1 MELPRLQYEVV
12 LDLLFLAAS
21 QCRQAGPGARA
32 NLKVAVCVLLEEGLD
47 VLQKALTSLLLF
59 KPASACLEG
68 DFQGPVAWGEAR
80 KPAKKSAAPG
90 ACYLPGLTIS
100 ASLLSTSSLTVGSRR
115 WRRVP

>member
-1 MELPRLQYEVV
+1 MVGQVELPRLQYEVV

-59 KPASACLEG
+59 KSALASLEG
-68 DFQGPVAWGEAR
+68 DWRAPWPGER
-80 KPAKKSAAPG
+80 P
-90 ACYLPGLTIS
+90 
-100 ASLLSTSSLTVGSRR
+100 GSRPKSPPR
-115 WRRVP
+115 QEHVTCQV